1 MRLKDI
7 GLFLVLIFS
16 LAADGFGQEDW
27 SLKKDQDGIKVYT
40 RSVEGTSFKAFK
52 GSIVLDVDQDKLIAR
67 LTDMSGFS
75 SWMPN
80 VSELEVVNAQT
91 YYVLTDSPWPAAD
104 RDGYYE
110 MTIDDAGMPKEYLI
124 RIAAKPDLGPEKKKT
139 VRITKS
145 NVVWRIEALD
155 AGGYLVEYEVE
166 AEPGGGVP
174 GWLANSSV
182 VSIPYDTLSSLR
194 DSF

>member
-1 MRLKDI
+1 MKLKDI
-7 GLFLVLIFS
+7 GVFLFLVLF
-16 LAADGFGQEDW
+16 LATDGFGQEDW

-75 SWMPN
+75 TWMPN

-124 RIAAKPDLGPEKKKT
+124 RIVLQAP
-139 VRITKS
+139 
-145 NVVWRIEALD
+145 
-155 AGGYLVEYEVE
+155 
-166 AEPGGGVP
+166 
-174 GWLANSSV
+174 
-182 VSIPYDTLSSLR
+182 
-194 DSF
+194 